1 MANEGVVVF
10 DLETQRGFDQVG
22 GRENMGRLGLSLA
35 VAYHYSTDSFRTYF
49 EKDSSVL
56 VGDLRAARLVVGFNI
71 ISFDFRVLQ
80 PYTEHDLRSLT
91 TLDIMLDVKRKLGH
105 RVALDSL
112 VAATL
117 GRKKIA
123 DGLMALEWFRLGE
136 FGKIEEYCRE
146 DVRLT
151 RDLYEYGRKEGFIY
165 YTDKYTGQKKGI
177 PVSW

>member
-10 DLETQRGFDQVG
+10 DLETQRGFDEVG
-22 GRENMGRLGLSLA
+22 GREHVGRLGLSLA
-35 VAYHYSTDSFRTYF
+35 VLYHYSTDSFRTYF
-49 EKDSSVL
+49 EKDSSAL
-56 VGDLRAARLVVGFNI
+56 VADLRAARLVVGFNI
-71 ISFDFRVLQ
+71 TSFDFTVLQ
-80 PYTEHDLRSLT
+80 PYTQEDLRTLA
-91 TLDIMLDVKRKLGH
+91 TLDIMRDVTRKLGH
-105 RVALDSL
+105 RVALNSL

-117 GRKKIA
+117 GHRKIA
-123 DGLMALEWFRLGE
+123 DGLMALEWFRRGE

-151 RDLYEYGRKEGFIY
+151 RDLYEYGQKEGFIY